1 MFMAILIKR
10 FRGSILFYLLLAFFY
25 ACNLN
30 PAREKE
36 DPYNGVRR
44 AYNADGTLLA
54 QVTYKDSVRNGLS
67 QHFYRSGKVQLE
79 VNYVN
84 DLKQG
89 DEIMYYENGDLYQVT
104 PFVDGERSG
113 MQKKYYEGDVLM
125 AEIPFLKNERIE
137 GLIEYAKDGK
147 LLTSETKIRFQLIDR
162 TAFEDRFDLIY
173 SLTDGPQNIKYSR
186 YVLDDA
192 GKILGTIDLTTI
204 DGKASESFH
213 LAPGRSLRQ
222 KIIVRAERKT
232 RLGHQEIITGTYHLS
247 VENKKRFR

>member
-10 FRGSILFYLLLAFFY
+10 FRGLILFYLLLAFFY

-104 PFVDGERSG
+104 PFVDGERLG

-147 LLTSETKIRFQLIDR
+147 LLISETKIRFQLIDR

-173 SLTDGPQNIKYSR
+173 SLTDGPQNIEYSR

-192 GKILGTIDLTTI
+192 GKILGTIDLTAI